1 MATRKPPLIP
11 VQPGHNVIIVER
23 INIQS
28 KLEKSQKAKAPALQL
43 TKDQISKM
51 NIEKLQS
58 SGDILTVWDE
68 HPMQAVVVAISDDVS
83 DQVGLK
89 VGDKVAFRLDEN
101 VGIAIVFKKKRYMS
115 LYPHDILFKYLTS
128 EA

>member
-28 KLEKSQKAKAPALQL
+28 KLEKSQKEKAPKLQL
-43 TKDQISKM
+43 TKDQIAKM

-58 SGDILTVWDE
+58 SGDILSVWDE
-68 HPMQAVVVAISDDVS
+68 HPMQAVIVAINDKLSDET
-83 DQVGLK
+83 GLI
-89 VGDKVAFRLDEN
+89 VGDKIAFRLDEN
-101 VGIAIVFKKKRYMS
+101 VGIAIVYKKKRYMS
-115 LYPHDILFKYLTS
+115 LYPHDYLIKYLTS